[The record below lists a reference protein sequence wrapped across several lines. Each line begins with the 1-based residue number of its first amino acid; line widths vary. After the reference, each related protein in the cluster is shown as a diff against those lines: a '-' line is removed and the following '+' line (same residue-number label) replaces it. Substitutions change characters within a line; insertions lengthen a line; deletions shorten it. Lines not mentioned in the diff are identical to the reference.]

1 MRVRIFVLAGVA
13 AVVVAATGTFAV
25 IVATAAAPPDL
36 GPAVVAPAGQAV
48 TGPGEGGAPP
58 AVVPPRLAG
67 HDDDLDDDY
76 DHDDDGDDPF
86 DFDLDD

>member
-1 MRVRIFVLAGVA
+1 MRVRIIVLAGVA
-13 AVVVAATGTFAV
+13 AVVVAATGMFAV
-25 IVATAAAPPDL
+25 VAATADSPPDL

-48 TGPGEGGAPP
+48 TGPGEAGAPP

-67 HDDDLDDDY
+67 HDDDPDDDP
-76 DHDDDGDDPF
+76 DDGDDLF

>member
-1 MRVRIFVLAGVA
+1 MRVRIIVLAGVA

-25 IVATAAAPPDL
+25 IAATAASPPDL

-48 TGPGEGGAPP
+48 GPGEAGAPP

-67 HDDDLDDDY
+67 HDDDPDDDD
-76 DHDDDGDDPF
+76 DHDDDGDDHF